1 MNRTRLATTS
11 IAAALA
17 LALAPSAYAAEAAEQ
32 GIVDVRLPAL
42 LAPMIVGPRLESY
55 AYITIVLAPTGAN
68 KVLLIREKVPFLR
81 DAFLRELNKGTI
93 VKAADTK
100 AVDAEAIKTRLTAR
114 MNQVLPAGT
123 VAEVKLEQIV
133 VIPVQPGS

>member
-1 MNRTRLATTS
+1 MATTS

-32 GIVDVRLPAL
+32 GIVDVGLPAL

-55 AYITIVLAPTGAN
+55 AYIIIVLAPTGAN

-123 VAEVKLEQIV
+123 VAELKLEQIV